1 MSTETSPDPAYHGT
15 RGASGSSSSED
26 AAQADLV
33 KGVTNA
39 TQRLVLILAAQ
50 AGAKGVTVAELREN
64 KTSLHHGRISSA
76 LTKHH
81 IAGRLIA
88 LHERRGHCGVYV
100 LPEFVNGRT
109 FRPYHRAGK
118 KPIDPEIIV
127 GVLLEHEAMTPSY
140 ADPFC
145 RCGWGVP
152 GAPRS
157 ITMSISPAPQH
168 RQHLAEK
175 IAEVLNG

>member
-26 AAQADLV
+26 AAYADLV

-118 KPIDPEIIV
+118 KPIDPEVIV
-127 GVLLEHEAMTPSY
+127 GVLLHHPESNLGDY
-140 ADPFC
+140 C
-145 RCGWGVP
+145 RGEDCDWVET
-152 GAPRS
+152 S
-157 ITMSISPAPQH
+157 DVTFTQH
-168 RQHLAEK
+168 QAQK
-175 IAEVLNG
+175 IAEALS